1 MAALQRENQK
11 ELAMKQFKCPA
22 MSRET
27 KTSMP
32 PLDPSSLLARASV
45 MAELL
50 STQRALK
57 CNRCRVKSHDL
68 ALCLFFG
75 GFESLSLCTP

>member
-50 STQRALK
+50 SA
-57 CNRCRVKSHDL
+57 
-68 ALCLFFG
+68 
-75 GFESLSLCTP
+75 